1 MLTKWNYCRNLSHER
16 FTALAKR
23 FATLT
28 KGTGTESDDVK
39 GNPTIELL
47 LLLKYV
53 YCKIIL
59 NNEQL
64 IADQPFLSVEEII
77 SCKKYPIAVKRQVLT
92 DGIIMDENNNL
103 TISYENFTKCLRI
116 LDDFQIVARYADL
129 VYAGGI
135 NNYIQNY
142 DKYVTKSFCQNVEK
156 IASLHIWQRL
166 DVTAY
171 ECPIIFYQNNNLVK
185 DNSWAADN
193 MFERFD
199 KIIDWLLERCKHIE
213 TFEIGLFAATSQT
226 LYITEGF
233 DAFKKFLIYAESL
246 DDENRIRF
254 VNVLIS
260 IFNNFNKNVEV
271 DNYFYI
277 IPKIIMTLDLCDKF
291 LEYPLSV
298 AGAVL
303 DAASE
308 PPIFEDFRIKSCTN
322 FQLFNDGIE
331 NLRNN
336 PDNIVRKQDCETK
349 SGINFQQLFNKVKDF
364 IKNHKKNVVEQ
375 TFERNKTIPMQSII
389 DEYDKLAKKCGVE
402 IEC

>member
-23 FATLT
+23 FTTLT
-28 KGTGTESDDVK
+28 KGARTESDDVK

-59 NNEQL
+59 DNEQL
-64 IADQPFLSVEEII
+64 IADQPFLNVEEII
-77 SCKKYPIAVKRQVLT
+77 SCKKYPIAVKRRVLT

-103 TISYENFTKCLRI
+103 TISYENFIKCLRI

-129 VYAGGI
+129 VYNGGI

-156 IASLHIWQRL
+156 VNPLHIWQRL

-193 MFERFD
+193 LFERFD

-213 TFEIGLFAATSQT
+213 TFEIGVFVAISQT
-226 LYITEGF
+226 LGFTEGLE
-233 DAFKKFLIYAESL
+233 AFENFVKYAESL
-246 DDENRIRF
+246 DDNNRIS
-254 VNVLIS
+254 LINKLITYYNS
-260 IFNNFNKNVEV
+260 FNNASNLEL
-271 DNYFYI
+271 
-277 IPKIIMTLDLCDKF
+277 IPNI
-291 LEYPLSV
+291 
-298 AGAVL
+298 
-303 DAASE
+303 
-308 PPIFEDFRIKSCTN
+308 IKSLNLCEYLNDYPESVIKSVVDADIHNQLLEN
-322 FQLFNDGIE
+322 FAKIVKSE
-331 NLRNN
+331 NKDKLVEAVQTLKNN
-336 PDNIVRKQDCETK
+336 VKNFHKSSKFGLDNT
-349 SGINFQQLFNKVKDF
+349 L
-364 IKNHKKNVVEQ
+364 
-375 TFERNKTIPMQSII
+375 PMQNII
-389 DEYDKLAKKCGVE
+389 YKYYSML
-402 IEC
+402 